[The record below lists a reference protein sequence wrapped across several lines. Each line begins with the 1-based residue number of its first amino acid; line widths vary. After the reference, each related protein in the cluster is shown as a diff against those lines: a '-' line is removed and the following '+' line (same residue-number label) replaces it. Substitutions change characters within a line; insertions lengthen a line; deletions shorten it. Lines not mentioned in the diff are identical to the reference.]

1 MTTQLFLN
9 KIPYTLPLF
18 QKKLALSIA
27 EASILETSIFYHI
40 FTSFHRGWGMRYFKQ
55 ISTSSKFSKI
65 SILLH
70 KRLYISC
77 SFRKK
82 LAVSIANV
90 FRDIHVLPFF
100 LSLLTVS
107 EVCHVSNKYWLPD
120 KSATKIFLHKI
131 PYTPPSFKKK
141 HSPSQKLLEIL
152 SIYHI
157 YTSLHSP
164 WGVQHFK

>member
-1 MTTQLFLN
+1 MKYYLIYQSPFEILFRTRFSTRFSTISSTIFENKNNTVLVPLLQQLLTTQLFLN

-40 FTSFHRGWGMRYFKQ
+40 FTSFHRGWGVRYFKQ
-55 ISTSSKFSKI
+55 ISTSSRFSKI

-82 LAVSIANV
+82 LAVFIANV

-100 LSLLTVS
+100 
-107 EVCHVSNKYWLPD
+107 
-120 KSATKIFLHKI
+120 
-131 PYTPPSFKKK
+131 
-141 HSPSQKLLEIL
+141 
-152 SIYHI
+152 YH
-157 YTSLHSP
+157 
-164 WGVQHFK
+164 F